1 MAKDCTP
8 SPSKQTDPAGLVG
21 GTTTGEW
28 DNNWVY
34 DSGVGSSAG
43 PKFRDSRHRYVFKQ
57 EMHRETSAKQFL
69 YKLCMGRTSKHEN
82 INRSTKQGPSI
93 SFPRD
98 MLLEAAVLQHAQ
110 QMVIFVKSLVCA
122 VPKQQQFAP
131 ECDRINSSI

>member
-43 PKFRDSRHRYVFKQ
+43 PKFRDSRRRYVFK
-57 EMHRETSAKQFL
+57 
-69 YKLCMGRTSKHEN
+69 
-82 INRSTKQGPSI
+82 
-93 SFPRD
+93 
-98 MLLEAAVLQHAQ
+98 
-110 QMVIFVKSLVCA
+110 
-122 VPKQQQFAP
+122 
-131 ECDRINSSI
+131 